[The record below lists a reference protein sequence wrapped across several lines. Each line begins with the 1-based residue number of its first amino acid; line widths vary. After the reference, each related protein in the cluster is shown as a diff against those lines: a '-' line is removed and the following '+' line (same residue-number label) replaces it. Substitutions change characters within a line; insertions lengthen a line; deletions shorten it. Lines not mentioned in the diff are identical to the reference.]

1 MQDLCTRVS
10 PGCCRDCF
18 SWPVCSRCPEISLWF
33 AFALDSGLCA
43 RGGAVSSPSGRCL
56 PGQRSEVRP
65 AGPITAASRRKE
77 GAGVGCAGTESLP
90 DGQVPQGARRYPVSR
105 LRECRAAGRREG
117 ARRQARRG
125 EPMASPGGG
134 SPGLLLWL
142 LLLQPWLRGAQSGS
156 ASPPLSSAPTSQ
168 SSSGGGHEVPGASVW
183 RAEGQSET
191 PGPQEAAASPQVV
204 AVTPGASGPYRAV
217 ATAKQL
223 FPAGDVSGPRRTGRG
238 RGGRGGRGGQD
249 PALGRWLFPGKWG
262 WESEWAQ
269 PCA

>member
-18 SWPVCSRCPEISLWF
+18 SSPVCSRRPEISLWF
-33 AFALDSGLCA
+33 AFALDSGLCP

-56 PGQRSEVRP
+56 PGQRSEVRA
-65 AGPITAASRRKE
+65 AGPITAASGRKE

-90 DGQVPQGARRYPVSR
+90 DRQAPQGARRYPVSG

-125 EPMASPGGG
+125 GPMASPGGG

-142 LLLQPWLRGAQSGS
+142 LLLQPWLGGAQSGS

-183 RAEGQSET
+183 KAEGQSAT

-204 AVTPGASGPYRAV
+204 AVTPGASGSYRAV
-217 ATAKQL
+217 TTAKQL

-238 RGGRGGRGGQD
+238 RGGQGGRD
-249 PALGRWLFPGKWG
+249 PALGRWLFLGKWG
-262 WESEWAQ
+262 WESEWPQ